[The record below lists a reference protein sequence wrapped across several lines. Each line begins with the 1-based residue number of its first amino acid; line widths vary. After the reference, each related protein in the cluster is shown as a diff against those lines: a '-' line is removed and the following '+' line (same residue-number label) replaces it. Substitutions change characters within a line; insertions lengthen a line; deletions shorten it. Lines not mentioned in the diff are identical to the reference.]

1 MDFPSTCKRL
11 ANACKRLAKAG
22 SQSVLHTTEEARSEN
37 AGKLD
42 PEKYWSAWAFV
53 AMLES
58 VETLL
63 SCPDVLL

>member
-11 ANACKRLAKAG
+11 ANAA

-42 PEKYWSAWAFV
+42 REKCWSAWASV

-63 SCPDVLL
+63 FCPDVLL